1 MDCGLCVC
9 LLIFPFSSYSRR
21 SREHL
26 LILGEQHDCICS
38 KLCVHFRWVER
49 NCILENLEMEILYLG
64 MIYGDTVHFL
74 FHSENSPQMCLSET
88 WGSCRGS
95 STLNWRSDA
104 HVHTEGCTARSL
116 EETAFPLQA
125 PGDFHPMEQGTAAT
139 SRGQETPQKLRT
151 FTGAFFYTIF
161 AFPCFNLYFLSR
173 FHSPL
178 CKATHT
184 SFALFSS
191 CKMMSCFPAVA
202 PGRSFWDTFNL
213 HVHTQDQTGCVLLHS
228 STLKTLISFYK
239 WLMQ

>member
-1 MDCGLCVC
+1 MSWEKLYFRKPRNGNTVSWHHLRRYCPLLVPFWELSSDVFKRDPGL
-9 LLIFPFSSYSRR
+9 LLRFQHSNRR
-21 SREHL
+21 
-26 LILGEQHDCICS
+26 G
-38 KLCVHFRWVER
+38 
-49 NCILENLEMEILYLG
+49 
-64 MIYGDTVHFL
+64 
-74 FHSENSPQMCLSET
+74 
-88 WGSCRGS
+88 
-95 STLNWRSDA
+95 DA

-202 PGRSFWDTFNL
+202 PGSCFWDTFNL
-213 HVHTQDQTGCVLLHS
+213 HVHTQNQTGCVLLHS